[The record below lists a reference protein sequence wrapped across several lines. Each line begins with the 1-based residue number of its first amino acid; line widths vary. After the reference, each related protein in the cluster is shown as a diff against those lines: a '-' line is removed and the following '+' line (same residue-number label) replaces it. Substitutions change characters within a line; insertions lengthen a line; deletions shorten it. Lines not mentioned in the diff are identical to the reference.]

1 MSEYVRIL
9 EAIHAVKHLPR
20 QGWIEHGLDERRVET
35 VGSHCFGTALLVVLL
50 KEGGYLPGE
59 VAFDQLLELALLHDI
74 GESAIGDLT
83 PAGDVPAAK
92 KATMERDA
100 VRSILHGVPG
110 LDALASD
117 LDVLVSGQN
126 LQEMDPVHA
135 LVKQVDKLD
144 MMLQALLYERDSGM
158 DMSDFYGDP
167 KKYLSDEQLLAFFE
181 SSKRAVGL
189 KNW

>member
-1 MSEYVRIL
+1 MSHYIKLL

-20 QGWIEHGLDERRVET
+20 KGWIEHGLDEGKVES
-35 VGSHCFGTALLVVLL
+35 VAAHSFGTAALACIL
-50 KEGGYLPGE
+50 KDGGYFPGDIPFE
-59 VAFDQLLELALLHDI
+59 RVVKLALFHDI
-74 GESAIGDLT
+74 GESVIGDVT
-83 PAGDVPAAK
+83 PADDVPAAK

-117 LDVLVSGQN
+117 LDMLVSGQD

-144 MMLQALLYERDSGM
+144 MMLQALLYERNSGN
-158 DMSDFYGDP
+158 DLSDFYGDP

-181 SSKRAVGL
+181 SFKQSLGL
-189 KNW
+189 